1 MTYNFLSQTNS
12 SEFNL
17 YEYVDDES
25 LMIEATMGARMEYIT
40 NPYSYIL
47 TEDFESVRSIL
58 KSYMDPH
65 SPLLQSHTER
75 INCLAASLQKKN
87 YEFINFSSARIRDLI
102 LPLNVK
108 ARNGYSWAIYL

>member
-47 TEDFESVRSIL
+47 TEDFESVR
-58 KSYMDPH
+58 
-65 SPLLQSHTER
+65 T
-75 INCLAASLQKKN
+75 
-87 YEFINFSSARIRDLI
+87 
-102 LPLNVK
+102 VK
-108 ARNGYSWAIYL
+108 RKTDGRNGIKLKTLQFW

>member
-40 NPYSYIL
+40 IHIPIFLLRIL
-47 TEDFESVRSIL
+47 
-58 KSYMDPH
+58 
-65 SPLLQSHTER
+65 
-75 INCLAASLQKKN
+75 SL
-87 YEFINFSSARIRDLI
+87 FVVF
-102 LPLNVK
+102 
-108 ARNGYSWAIYL
+108 